1 MAGIAGVDDVEQEV
15 GVLQLF
21 QRGAERR
28 HQILREIAD
37 EPDRVGDDHLAV
49 AGKAQPP
56 RGRIQS
62 GEELVFGEDRRI
74 GERIEQRALSGVG
87 IADDGDHRDPGTVA
101 LAAPRRA
108 VSGETDDARFQRGDP
123 LAYPATI
130 DLQLRLAGSATPD
143 STGEARERVVPSD
156 QPRQQVLE
164 LRQFHLQ
171 LAVGALRSLREDVED
186 ELCPIENAQ
195 RGGLADVARLRGSQ
209 IPIEHEQVGSER
221 HRAHQDLLQLAFA
234 DQRAGIDLAARL
246 QDHVEHLHVRGARQL
261 LELLQRS
268 LRRRPIAGMDADEN
282 GAPGDADGA
291 DRSDAS
297 HLLLQRCNLP
307 LRVELQLVEAWS
319 LGQVVQV
326 ARRVPRHQRRDVDLA
341 REAVLAGDD
350 GRDGVQPQQH
360 EVRQVVP
367 GERLVLEVRVHQAQA
382 TEARMA
388 GAGAADVRQHEL
400 ARVSHDHMLHLT
412 PAVDEHAELSAD
424 FSRQFGEMAGQFG
437 GNKLALLDPPAAG
450 GEQALAVAGLESG
463 CVSEKSVLH
472 WSLVCNTREPLLHL
486 DRRA

>member
-1 MAGIAGVDDVEQEV
+1 M
-15 GVLQLF
+15 
-21 QRGAERR
+21 
-28 HQILREIAD
+28 
-37 EPDRVGDDHLAV
+37 
-49 AGKAQPP
+49 
-56 RGRIQS
+56 
-62 GEELVFGEDRRI
+62 
-74 GERIEQRALSGVG
+74 
-87 IADDGDHRDPGTVA
+87 
-101 LAAPRRA
+101 
-108 VSGETDDARFQRGDP
+108 
-123 LAYPATI
+123 
-130 DLQLRLAGSATPD
+130 
-143 STGEARERVVPSD
+143 
-156 QPRQQVLE
+156 
-164 LRQFHLQ
+164 
-171 LAVGALRSLREDVED
+171 
-186 ELCPIENAQ
+186 
-195 RGGLADVARLRGSQ
+195 ARLRGSQ
-209 IPIEHEQVGSER
+209 IPIEHEEVGSER
-221 HRAHQDLLQLAFA
+221 HRAHQDLLQLALA

-297 HLLLQRCNLP
+297 HLLLQRCDLP
-307 LRVELQLVEAWS
+307 LRVELQLVEARS
-319 LGQVVQV
+319 LGQVVQI

-341 REAVLAGDD
+341 RKAVLSGDD
-350 GRDGVQPQQH
+350 RRDGVQPQQD

-367 GERLVLEVRVHQAQA
+367 GERLVLEVCVHQAQA
-382 TEARMA
+382 AEAGMA

-412 PAVDEHAELSAD
+412 PAVDEHAELSSD